1 MIKKITLLGL
11 VALLM
16 PSCESVDENVVL
28 FDEVSTEKVVKL
40 ANEEQSPTC
49 AVHLKLA
56 YATEENG
63 HKAQVINE
71 IIKKRLLNMHDL
83 TMKQAIDSF
92 ANSYTESYRQ
102 NFRPLYNQDRT
113 DSTKRSWYEYHY
125 VITSQTQQG
134 GKGTTAYIATIDYFE
149 GGAHGTNMQQT
160 IIFDSKTGEE
170 LTLDN
175 IFVKGY
181 EKTLTTIL
189 LQALQEKLDVGSM
202 EELRNKGYLRNIKMF
217 PSKNFILNDET
228 ITFIYNPH
236 EIAPYDKG
244 SMELTI
250 SLSSLNSILNKEYQ

>member
-71 IIKKRLLNMHDL
+71 IIQKRLLNMHDL

-102 NFRPLYNQDRT
+102 NFRPLYIQDRT
-113 DSTKRSWYEYHY
+113 DSTKRSW
-125 VITSQTQQG
+125 
-134 GKGTTAYIATIDYFE
+134 
-149 GGAHGTNMQQT
+149 
-160 IIFDSKTGEE
+160 
-170 LTLDN
+170 
-175 IFVKGY
+175 
-181 EKTLTTIL
+181 
-189 LQALQEKLDVGSM
+189 
-202 EELRNKGYLRNIKMF
+202 
-217 PSKNFILNDET
+217 
-228 ITFIYNPH
+228 
-236 EIAPYDKG
+236 
-244 SMELTI
+244 
-250 SLSSLNSILNKEYQ
+250 